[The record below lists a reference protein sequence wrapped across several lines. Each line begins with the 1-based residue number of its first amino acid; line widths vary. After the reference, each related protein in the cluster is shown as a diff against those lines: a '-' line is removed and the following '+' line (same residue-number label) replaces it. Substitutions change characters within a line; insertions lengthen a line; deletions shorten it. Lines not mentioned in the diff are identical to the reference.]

1 MLSSRKPW
9 KQVLDVG
16 KRLKLK
22 PQTKRG
28 RRILQWGDFLEQM
41 LGPSAKACWGGAKHV
56 QIMATAIEHRSMT
69 TMPTTVLPSR
79 VIIHT
84 KNTNEYHHYLPITS
98 PTTIDSDYDAQK
110 DDLHLVKKQ
119 RQRYRLGPHNH
130 QWIQKAIDAGDV
142 LSTDIVVVFSGCRW
156 SPTKYDA
163 NVPRGDLLPP
173 RSRFAATTKMVP
185 LTLRL
190 NYKQKNN
197 HVWWCILLL
206 TVIMMRRKMIFV
218 LSKSNDGV
226 TDSAATTIN
235 GFRKPSMQEMS
246 CLLILWLFSVVV
258 VGVLQSMMPMCH
270 EGICFPSRSRFAATT
285 KMVPLML
292 RLNYK
297 QKNNHVWWRIL
308 LLHANNPV

>member
-1 MLSSRKPW
+1 MSITIIFLLLLLQPLTVIMMRRKTIFILSKSNDSVTDSAATTINGFRKPSM
-9 KQVLDVG
+9 QEMSCL
-16 KRLKLK
+16 L
-22 PQTKRG
+22 
-28 RRILQWGDFLEQM
+28 ILWLF
-41 LGPSAKACWGGAKHV
+41 S
-56 QIMATAIEHRSMT
+56 
-69 TMPTTVLPSR
+69 
-79 VIIHT
+79 
-84 KNTNEYHHYLPITS
+84 
-98 PTTIDSDYDAQK
+98 
-110 DDLHLVKKQ
+110 
-119 RQRYRLGPHNH
+119 
-130 QWIQKAIDAGDV
+130 
-142 LSTDIVVVFSGCRW
+142 VVVVGVLQSMMPMCHEGICF
-156 SPTKYDA
+156 
-163 NVPRGDLLPP
+163 PP

-197 HVWWCILLL
+197 HVWRRILLL

-218 LSKSNDGV
+218 LSKSDDGV

-297 QKNNHVWWRIL
+297 QKTIMFGGVFCCCMRTTLYSGIKRSHSLSDCLR
-308 LLHANNPV
+308 